1 MQAGMHLVSK
11 GEGKKSF
18 GDFEA
23 SPNNPPL
30 AKACSFVYSIF
41 VDDFLLHKARVQ
53 QTSIGIPP
61 SCIPLPLFC
70 LEALCIGT
78 RTGGG
83 EGRGGVKVSDT
94 SGADKPLKLAVTVLA
109 SSLLAA
115 CC

>member
-1 MQAGMHLVSK
+1 M
-11 GEGKKSF
+11 
-18 GDFEA
+18 
-23 SPNNPPL
+23 

-83 EGRGGVKVSDT
+83 EGREGGGVKVSDT